1 MREVKTKGECS
12 LSFLYFYSP
21 RELQL
26 ALKCRY
32 ISVREKAHR
41 VLFYQVKREQCILE
55 EKPQISLT
63 LILCNLTQTG
73 LAKCRN
79 SPNMPTLKCLFHPC
93 AVGIRHGLCG
103 KVCIMW
109 QPPAL
114 TYQRCG
120 RPKSKGKDL
129 NERQRQKCFP
139 PASYEL
145 TFSVSFALLL

>member
-12 LSFLYFYSP
+12 LSFLYFHSP

-26 ALKCRY
+26 TLKCRY

-41 VLFYQVKREQCILE
+41 VLFYQVKREHYILE

-63 LILCNLTQTG
+63 LILCNLTQTE
-73 LAKCRN
+73 LAKCRS

-103 KVCIMW
+103 KVCIKR
-109 QPPAL
+109 QPPAVPL
-114 TYQRCG
+114 SVARKTQV
-120 RPKSKGKDL
+120 
-129 NERQRQKCFP
+129 QRQGPKQETDTEVLPSCF
-139 PASYEL
+139 L
-145 TFSVSFALLL
+145 